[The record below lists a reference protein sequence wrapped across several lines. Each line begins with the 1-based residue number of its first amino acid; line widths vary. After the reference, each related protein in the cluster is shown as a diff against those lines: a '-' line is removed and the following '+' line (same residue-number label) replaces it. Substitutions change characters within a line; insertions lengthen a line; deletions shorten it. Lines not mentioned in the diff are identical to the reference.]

1 MMETVAADVNAS
13 GIPVIAIDLPSG
25 LSADHA
31 EPIGECLHA
40 AMTVT
45 LAAPKLP
52 LVLPP
57 GEALAGNIVV
67 ADIGIPPEVIDNLA
81 GPRLDLLTREG
92 MREIL
97 QPREADSHKGDYGHV
112 LVIAGSR
119 GKTGAAHLAAVGAL
133 RSGAGLVSVATPR
146 SAQPIVAAMGAEYMT
161 VALEETAEGTVAASG
176 SRRFSRPAF
185 AGNPACSLRQQR
197 KVAAGRR
204 SAHSDASA

>member
-13 GIPVIAIDLPSG
+13 GIPVVAIDLPSG
-25 LSADHA
+25 MSADHA
-31 EPIGECLHA
+31 EPIGECIHA

-57 GEALAGNIVV
+57 AEALAGNIVV

-81 GPRLDLLTREG
+81 GPRLELLTREG

-112 LVIAGSR
+112 LIIAGSR
-119 GKTGAAHLAAVGAL
+119 GKTGAATSGGRRRAAIG
-133 RSGAGLVSVATPR
+133 
-146 SAQPIVAAMGAEYMT
+146 
-161 VALEETAEGTVAASG
+161 SG
-176 SRRFSRPAF
+176 SRHASR
-185 AGNPACSLRQQR
+185 
-197 KVAAGRR
+197 RR
-204 SAHSDASA
+204 EARSRSSRRWAPST